1 MCGCVL
7 VRSPGERTGGAGF
20 GALHRGHGFPYIT
33 LPGGDMSQINWS
45 RYPLIAESELGRR
58 WLQIQNDL
66 GLAQNTVEAYGRGLE
81 EYLRFVRDL
90 QTDPT
95 EAGGE
100 IIANYVSSLR
110 TRPGATRGNVISIDS
125 HSALSNA
132 TLQQRLTVIRLFYD
146 FLLEEQLCEKNPVGR
161 GRYTPGKA
169 FGLARQRG
177 LIQRYHTLPWI
188 PSEQDWK
195 AVLAVVQTKL
205 TRVRLMFALGYDAA
219 LRREELCSIQVPD
232 IDPAHRTVR
241 IRAEAT
247 KNRLERI
254 VPYSVHTNCLYQ
266 QYLQERRHLGRGRGV
281 LFLSSSRRN
290 RGKPLSFW
298 MWSKTV
304 KQLAKESAVE
314 RFTTHTLRHLRLT
327 DLARA
332 GWDVHEIATFAGH
345 RSIQTTLGYIHL
357 SGRELADKLARTL
370 AEVDAARL
378 RILIGDSQ

>member
-1 MCGCVL
+1 
-7 VRSPGERTGGAGF
+7 
-20 GALHRGHGFPYIT
+20 
-33 LPGGDMSQINWS
+33 MSEIDWS
-45 RYPLIAESELGRR
+45 RYPLIAESDPGRR
-58 WLQIQNDL
+58 WLQIQSDL
-66 GLAQNTVEAYGRGLE
+66 GLAQNAVEAYGRGVE

-90 QTDPT
+90 DIAPAQ
-95 EAGGE
+95 ANGE
-100 IIANYVSSLR
+100 IIAIYVRSLR
-110 TRPGATRGNVISIDS
+110 ARLGAIRGKVISIDS
-125 HSALSNA
+125 APVLSNA
-132 TLQQRLTVIRLFYD
+132 TLQQRLTVVRLFYD
-146 FLLEEQLCEKNPVGR
+146 FLVEERLCPRNPVGR

-169 FGLARQRG
+169 FGSARQRG
-177 LIQRYHTLPWI
+177 LIQRFHTLPWI

-219 LRREELCSIQVPD
+219 LRREELCSIQVSD

-254 VPYSVHTNCLYQ
+254 VPYSIHTNSLYQ
-266 QYLQERRHLGRGRGV
+266 QYLQERRHLASGRGV

-304 KQLAKESAVE
+304 KQLARESAVD

-332 GWDVHEIATFAGH
+332 GWDIHEIATFAGH

-357 SGRELADKLARTL
+357 SGRELADKLERTL
-370 AEVDAARL
+370 AEVDMARL
-378 RILIGDSQ
+378 QILAGDSR